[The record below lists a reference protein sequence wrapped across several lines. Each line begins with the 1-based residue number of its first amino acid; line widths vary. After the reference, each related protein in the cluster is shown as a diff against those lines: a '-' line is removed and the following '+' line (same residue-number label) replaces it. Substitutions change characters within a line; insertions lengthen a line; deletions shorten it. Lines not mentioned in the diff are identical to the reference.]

1 MQHEQEGMT
10 QLREKA
16 EASVAERQTEMS
28 DLSVE
33 QTRKLVHELQV
44 HQIELELQNEELRR
58 LMTELEQSRNQFS
71 ILFHQTPI
79 GYLVL
84 NDVGLIHEA
93 NETFCRMVGHNRH
106 HLLGSPFAEYL
117 KGDDR
122 GVFLSRYR
130 AFFKNPIGKSLEAL
144 IPRGPGVAFHAH
156 MEGTIIAAPL
166 GRPNRD
172 NQPLLLLAITDIS
185 ERKRAEERRLQLERQ
200 MQQTQK
206 LESLGVLAGG
216 IAHDFNNLLTII
228 LGNTSLALDDLPP
241 LSPASESLLTIE
253 KTSLRAAELCRQILA
268 YSGKGRFVIDDIRLG
283 NLVGDMF
290 SLLQSSISKKATLN
304 LNLKEPLPPLH
315 GDPGQIRQ
323 IIMNLVTNASEAIGD
338 RGGVITI
345 STGLM
350 QCSREYLCEAYLYE
364 NLAEGLYVWLEVS
377 DTGAGMDQETQRRIF
392 EPFFTTKFTGR
403 GLGLSAVLGIVR
415 GHRGALKVYSKPGKG
430 TTFKVLF
437 PALPEDKQSVEQGS
451 APKAGNWNWQGIG
464 AILLVDDEES
474 VRTLGTR
481 MLERIGF
488 KVLTAADGQEALDI
502 YRNRREEIAL
512 VLLDLTM
519 PRMDGE
525 ETLHE
530 LQRIDP
536 KVRVVISSGY
546 TEGEIAP
553 QFAGKP
559 LFGFLQK
566 PYTLSALMKCLRDAM
581 GDGEIPAEP

>member
-1 MQHEQEGMT
+1 MT
-10 QLREKA
+10 QHDQEDMTHLREKA
-16 EASVAERQTEMS
+16 EASIAERRPETP
-28 DLSVE
+28 DLSIE

-71 ILFHQTPI
+71 ILFHQAPV

-84 NDVGLIHEA
+84 NEVGLIDEA
-93 NETFCRMVGHNRH
+93 NETFCRMVGRNRNQ
-106 HLLGSPFAEYL
+106 LLGNPFAECME
-117 KGDDR
+117 GDDR
-122 GVFLSRYR
+122 NVFLSRYR
-130 AFFKNPIGKSLEAL
+130 AFFKNPIRKSLEAL
-144 IPRGPGVAFHAH
+144 IRCGPGTAFHAH
-156 MEGTIIAAPL
+156 MEGTIINASL
-166 GRPNRD
+166 GRPQRGG
-172 NQPLLLLAITDIS
+172 QPMLLLAITDIS

-228 LGNTSLALDDLPP
+228 LGNTSLALDELPS
-241 LSPASESLLTIE
+241 LSPASETLLTIE

-283 NLVGDMF
+283 DLVGDMF
-290 SLLQSSISKKATLN
+290 SLLQSSISKKITLN
-304 LNLKEPLPPLH
+304 LNLKEPLPPLR
-315 GDPGQIRQ
+315 GDPSQIRQ
-323 IIMNLVTNASEAIGD
+323 VIINLVTNASEAIGD
-338 RGGVITI
+338 RSGVITV

-364 NLAEGLYVWLEVS
+364 NLAEGLYVWLEIS
-377 DTGAGMDQETQRRIF
+377 DTGSGMDPDTQRRIF

-415 GHRGALKVYSKPGKG
+415 GHKGALKVYSKPGKG

-437 PALPEDKQSVEQGS
+437 PAVLEGKPPADQGG
-451 APKAGNWNWQGIG
+451 APKAGGWDWKGAG

-481 MLERIGF
+481 MLERIGLR
-488 KVLTAADGQEALDI
+488 VLTAADGQEALDI
-502 YRNRREEIAL
+502 YRNQRHEIAL

-519 PRMDGE
+519 PHMDGE

-530 LQRIDP
+530 LRRIDA

-546 TEGEIAP
+546 TESEIAP
-553 QFAGKP
+553 QFADKP

-566 PYTLSALMKCLRDAM
+566 PYTLSALTQCLHDAL
-581 GDGEIPAEP
+581 GNGETPT